1 MQKSIV
7 RSINENSEFSPKV
20 APEEKNYFRSLQTAV
35 VTSALQNFV
44 SKEEK
49 PKGGAPAAKPVR
61 YQTSFKLQM
70 VHMLEQVA
78 RN

>member
-1 MQKSIV
+1 
-7 RSINENSEFSPKV
+7 
-20 APEEKNYFRSLQTAV
+20 

-61 YQTSFKLQM
+61 YQPPFKLQM

-78 RN
+78 RNHEIFELG